1 MLRKPQQ
8 PLVWSASGQQISR
21 RDILVE
27 DLVPL
32 SPNFQITQ
40 FSSQFKLRIKAHNV
54 RSILRLLKL
63 RINFRKVGLDGLRLE
78 DHKTWVC
85 WFLFSVLRII
95 FGEYYIWQ
103 KLVFEN
109 VVVNL
114 NQSAH
119 FWVHLFFFIYTNAWH
134 LAMQEI
140 QLKPLSPKTLTKITK
155 FDTLTVFLL

>member
-1 MLRKPQQ
+1 MLIEVQFLLTIYIDGVISHKYINLCILEIVIFILIPLNVRKPQY
-8 PLVWSASGQQISR
+8 PLVWSTSGQWISR

-27 DLVPL
+27 GLIPL

-95 FGEYYIWQ
+95 FGEYYIW
-103 KLVFEN
+103 
-109 VVVNL
+109 
-114 NQSAH
+114 
-119 FWVHLFFFIYTNAWH
+119 
-134 LAMQEI
+134 
-140 QLKPLSPKTLTKITK
+140 
-155 FDTLTVFLL
+155 

>member
-63 RINFRKVGLDGLRLE
+63 RINFRKVGLVGLRLE

-119 FWVHLFFFIYTNAWH
+119 FWVHLFFFIHKCMAFSNVGNLVETTFTKNANKNN
-134 LAMQEI
+134 QI
-140 QLKPLSPKTLTKITK
+140 
-155 FDTLTVFLL
+155 